1 VSPVVHRGSVYV
13 GGLDG
18 VYALDARDGSPRW
31 SRETSG
37 SVNEAVL
44 GRDDRVFAS
53 TGETLLALDTRGQE
67 GWTYTTGDDR
77 FSTAAPA
84 AGWQRLRPLHDT
96 GAWERRRHPARHCWG
111 PADGVAVR
119 TRRDRLRH
127 PNRGR
132 WRRIHPWRPAPR
144 AVGRDRGG
152 SLDGP
157 VRSTAGVS
165 TDGDRLYLPIDDGAL
180 VALDTADGTERWR
193 VSLASEEGV
202 FLRTRPL
209 VTERSVIVT
218 TEKPGLDE
226 PANTFAVDRR
236 NGEVR
241 WQREQP
247 GNIGYDAVAAG
258 GRLYVPVLWDFTL
271 DRERRGH

>member
-1 VSPVVHRGSVYV
+1 MATHTSPG
-13 GGLDG
+13 
-18 VYALDARDGSPRW
+18 
-31 SRETSG
+31 
-37 SVNEAVL
+37 
-44 GRDDRVFAS
+44 
-53 TGETLLALDTRGQE
+53 
-67 GWTYTTGDDR
+67 
-77 FSTAAPA
+77 
-84 AGWQRLRPLHDT
+84 
-96 GAWERRRHPARHCWG
+96 
-111 PADGVAVR
+111 
-119 TRRDRLRH
+119 DRLH
-127 PNRGR
+127 
-132 WRRIHPWRPAPR
+132 AV
-144 AVGRDRGG
+144 VGRDREVRWTA
-152 SLDGP
+152 P

-193 VSLASEEGV
+193 VSPCLRRGSS
-202 FLRTRPL
+202 FLSPRPL

-271 DRERRGH
+271 DRESGGTLVALAN

>member
-1 VSPVVHRGSVYV
+1 
-13 GGLDG
+13 
-18 VYALDARDGSPRW
+18 
-31 SRETSG
+31 
-37 SVNEAVL
+37 
-44 GRDDRVFAS
+44 
-53 TGETLLALDTRGQE
+53 
-67 GWTYTTGDDR
+67 
-77 FSTAAPA
+77 
-84 AGWQRLRPLHDT
+84 
-96 GAWERRRHPARHCWG
+96 
-111 PADGVAVR
+111 
-119 TRRDRLRH
+119 
-127 PNRGR
+127 
-132 WRRIHPWRPAPR
+132 
-144 AVGRDRGG
+144 
-152 SLDGP
+152 
-157 VRSTAGVS
+157 
-165 TDGDRLYLPIDDGAL
+165 

-271 DRERRGH
+271 DRERRDTSGTGQLSRVSQQRVRQHRTRALSGSKRQEKW